1 LQIAILQ
8 RWGNTE
14 VNPTGML
21 LFCLAAVI
29 WNSNFLTQM
38 AVANLEHPFHMIPL
52 LSNPDLLKDLKELIT
67 LKPEG
72 QVKLSI

>member
-1 LQIAILQ
+1 
-8 RWGNTE
+8 
-14 VNPTGML
+14 
-21 LFCLAAVI
+21 
-29 WNSNFLTQM
+29 M